1 MARCAHVVA
10 VVLPLLALAGCS
22 SPPPP
27 PTQVDLTLSA
37 ATDVNPT
44 TSGQA
49 APVVVR
55 VYQLASTSGF
65 DGAEFFQ
72 LFNQDQAVLKTD
84 LVKKDEFLLSP
95 GQKKTTTLM
104 PTDQVTALGIF
115 AAYRDFQNAKWRATV
130 PIPAHKTTAV
140 TVTIG
145 HDGVVAKAAA
155 AAPKAGP

>member
-1 MARCAHVVA
+1 MARCADVVA
-10 VVLPLLALAGCS
+10 VLLPLLVLAGCS
-22 SPPPP
+22 APPPP

-44 TSGQA
+44 ASGQA

-65 DGAEFFQ
+65 DGAEFFP

-104 PTDQVTALGIF
+104 PNDQVTALGIF

-130 PIPAHKTTAV
+130 PVPAHKTTTV

-145 HDGVVAKAAA
+145 HDGVVAKAEP
-155 AAPKAGP
+155 AAPKAGS